1 MFGSWHRTFET
12 LGIVATLSAWPAT
25 AAAHGKGVVHLSDR
39 RLVAGDT
46 VRVNG
51 EKFPRGSDLVLLLV
65 GPAGRTRLGDV
76 RADMNG
82 AFRAGPM
89 VPADLPVGPYR
100 LVVLASDGDEV
111 GALDVEL
118 VPAAARGRAAG
129 HVDGSQEPTA
139 QPLSLDRARS
149 TRVTGVALIVIVV
162 SLVVG
167 GLLLRRPATT

>member
-51 EKFPRGSDLVLLLV
+51 EKFPRGSD
-65 GPAGRTRLGDV
+65 TRLGDV